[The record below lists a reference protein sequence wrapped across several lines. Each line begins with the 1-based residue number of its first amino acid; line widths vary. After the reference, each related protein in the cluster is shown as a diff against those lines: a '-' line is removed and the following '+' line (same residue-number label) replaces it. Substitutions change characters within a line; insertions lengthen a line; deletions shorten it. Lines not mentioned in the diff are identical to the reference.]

1 MATPFTAYFML
12 EQTLGTRT
20 TVGETPV
27 RSMLHHWIEKAKTG
41 DQAAFEKILI
51 LHERM
56 VLATAQRLLPDAEDA
71 KDAAQEVFLRL
82 HRHLGRFRDDKDF
95 IPWLYR
101 MTVNI
106 CLDWKRRSRRSVPI
120 DQIQEAADTSLDPE
134 EALRAAQERA
144 LLIAALRRLPSR
156 ERLAIALRDLEG
168 RSTAEVAGIL
178 GSSEGTVRSQI
189 STGRA
194 KIRRFVLERLGKR
207 SGGGES
213 D

>member
-1 MATPFTAYFML
+1 M
-12 EQTLGTRT
+12 
-20 TVGETPV
+20 
-27 RSMLHHWIEKAKTG
+27 RSMLRQWIEKAKTG
-41 DQAAFEKILI
+41 DQAAFERILI

-56 VLATAQRLLPDAEDA
+56 VLQTAQRLLLNVEDA

-82 HRHLGRFRDDKDF
+82 HRHLGRFHDDKDF

-106 CLDWKRRSRRSVPI
+106 CLDSKRRSKDNVSIEQTREVT
-120 DQIQEAADTSLDPE
+120 DASLDPE
-134 EALRAAQERA
+134 QALRVAQERA
-144 LLIAALRRLPSR
+144 LLIAALCRLPGR
-156 ERLAIALRDLEG
+156 ERLAIVLRDLEG
-168 RSTAEVAGIL
+168 HSTAEVAGIL

-194 KIRRFVLERLGKR
+194 KIRKFVLEQLGKPP
-207 SGGGES
+207 GGNKG